1 MTDFLPFLG
10 IFGDE
15 FILEM
20 PEDAPYTLALAYLG
34 DMPNYQCIA
43 SCRKRNGRAP
53 TLYEMELFE
62 LEVDS
67 ILSRPPVDNSGMA
80 FDTIPKQFPITLDIR
95 DWQLAS
101 FYNPSQS
108 YTPNNFVQR
117 SALLGFYSSLTYG
130 NQDTSVVRSSFSASF
145 DLNDY
150 EEPYNNSCFCV
161 GTILNE

>member
-1 MTDFLPFLG
+1 
-10 IFGDE
+10 
-15 FILEM
+15 
-20 PEDAPYTLALAYLG
+20 
-34 DMPNYQCIA
+34 
-43 SCRKRNGRAP
+43 
-53 TLYEMELFE
+53 MELFE

-80 FDTIPKQFPITLDIR
+80 FDTSPKQFPITLDIR